1 MKPKNIYDELN
12 GGINLSA
19 IHESKKLSRL
29 EKHLLLVIGSEI
41 DFQYI
46 SFNELS
52 EKLSIS
58 QRRVSAIL
66 NGVERRG
73 EYIPGLI
80 EKGYIVKQISTIQ
93 QQQKWISNKYC
104 LTQKIFDEYEENL

>member
-1 MKPKNIYDELN
+1 MESKNIYDELS
-12 GGINLSA
+12 GDINLNA
-19 IHESKKLSRL
+19 IHASKKLSRL

-46 SFNELS
+46 SLNELS

-58 QRRVSAIL
+58 ERRVSAIL
-66 NGVERRG
+66 NGVKRKEK
-73 EYIPGLI
+73 YIPGLI
-80 EKGYIVKQISTIQ
+80 EKGYIVKQISTIK